1 MAGLLDSLSGAL
13 GGIFKGA
20 SSSTSVVGLDIGSS
34 AIKAVQ
40 LKKEHGRVV
49 LETYGAVSLGPYAKK
64 EIGEVVAPDKEVIAA
79 ALKDLFKEAN
89 ITTGS
94 VAVAVPSASSLV
106 FVLELPKVSEQEL
119 KNIVPTEARKY
130 IPVPLDEVSMDWW
143 EMPEQDED
151 EESKTV
157 KILVVA
163 IRKDSI
169 SYLQAIMQEVQL
181 DLQFFEVELFSNIRA
196 SLEHELQP
204 IALVDFG
211 ASATRVAIIE
221 YGIVRHFQV
230 INRGASSLS
239 HLLTQ
244 SMQVSFIKAEDLKKD
259 VGVVRQKNPDETKK
273 YVHETLSSSLGE
285 ILGEVQGAILN
296 YERNR
301 NKVVTKVVVVGG
313 GGRMPGLLDFVS
325 RKLNIEVASALPFS
339 KTQNPAFL
347 DEVLDQIG
355 VEFGV
360 AVGLA
365 LRGIQ

>member
-1 MAGLLDSLSGAL
+1 MTGLLDTL

-40 LKKEHGRVV
+40 LKKERGKVI

-64 EIGEVVAPDKEVIAA
+64 EIGEVVILDKDIVAA

-89 ITTGS
+89 VTTGS
-94 VAVAVPSASSLV
+94 IALAVPSAASLV

-119 KNIVPTEARKY
+119 KSIVQTEARKY
-130 IPVPLDEVSMDWW
+130 IPVPIDEVSMDWW

-151 EESKTV
+151 EESNTV

-163 IRKDSI
+163 IRKDTI
-169 SYLQAIMQEVQL
+169 SFLQSVAQEVEL
-181 DLQFFEVELFSNIRA
+181 SLEFFEVELFSNIRS

-230 INRGASSLS
+230 INKGSASLS

-244 SMQVSFIKAEDLKKD
+244 SMQVSFVKAEDLKKE
-259 VGVVRQKNPDETKK
+259 VGVMPQSGHDETKK
-273 YVHETLSSSLGE
+273 YVGESLTSSISG

-301 NKVVTKVVVVGG
+301 NKVVTKVVLVGG

-325 RKLNIEVASALPFS
+325 QKLNIEVVNALPFS